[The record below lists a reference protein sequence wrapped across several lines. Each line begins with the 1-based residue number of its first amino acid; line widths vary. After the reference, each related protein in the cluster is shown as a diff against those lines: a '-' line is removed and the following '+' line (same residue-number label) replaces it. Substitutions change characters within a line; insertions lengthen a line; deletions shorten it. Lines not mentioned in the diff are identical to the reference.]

1 MIPPDDVDPTD
12 EFILDEIRRIFS
24 VLDPV
29 PETLVERVQFVLDLE
44 SADAEILRLSE
55 ELGLRAGVRG
65 GEESRT
71 ITFEGDALT
80 IMISVGVQTQ
90 RLVRLAG
97 RLAPPGDHLVELRT
111 AEGPVVVRADEQGRF
126 VADGVIR
133 GLAQLVVRAAL
144 DVPGE
149 AAILVVTPSIVL

>member
-1 MIPPDDVDPTD
+1 MIPPDDVDPSD
-12 EFILDEIRRIFS
+12 EFILDEIRRMFS

-29 PETLVERVQFVLDLE
+29 PETLVERVQFALDLE

-55 ELGLRAGVRG
+55 ELGLREGVRG

-80 IMISVGVQTQ
+80 IMISVSVQTQ
-90 RLVRLAG
+90 RLVRLDG
-97 RLAPPGDHLVELRT
+97 WLAPPGDHLVELRT

-126 VADGVIR
+126 VVDGVIR

-144 DVPGE
+144 DVPRE
-149 AAILVVTPSIVL
+149 AAILAVTPSIVL